1 MSCVLLVHGVGGPPL
16 EYALPKVAAHAE
28 VHVLAFT
35 PLPGARRELWGPLCA
50 SVVESPRTGTAGDG
64 PELVELIKRQ
74 AQAVGANAVLTLSDF
89 AVVAVALACEALGLA
104 GAGPNVVAAR
114 DKREMR
120 RVWQRAGVQ
129 VPGFSPVLDEHGI
142 EEAFGFLRP
151 PLLLKCAWGADST
164 GQVTVTTPDE
174 AVQAWRDAS
183 ALMRA
188 TATEG
193 YGELRITGTHDD
205 FLLEEL
211 VRGSTE
217 AWFTEPGWGDYV
229 SVEGI
234 VADGV
239 HHPLCISGRLATVPP
254 FTQRGSIT
262 PVALPEDLQ
271 HRIEVAVRTAVDA
284 LGLHTCATHTV
295 IKLGADGQMWVIET
309 AARFGGALIT
319 RQAEVTHGLD
329 MIGMLVRQ
337 LLRRPVEY
345 PSRMPTEGRGAA
357 ASFVVLPVDDAGNTW
372 QREGLW
378 DFTSVDSRSLL
389 SPGSVIELV
398 PELSHAIGTPVTPYA
413 SGEGGRSRAAVCFVN
428 GPDAS
433 TVIEDC
439 RRIVK
444 ALPAALPPVSHQ
456 GDDHVGL
463 LHLDRFAELAGTLA
477 GQPYVKVVVDR
488 ERDGWHILDHAEHAF
503 HAHYIAD
510 RILGMDRKT
519 LYNGID
525 AFNHSVYEDPDRR
538 FLLGVLSLHH
548 LQPDGDECTLQPFM
562 VLETVEADTMGAVL
576 LAEFYAAVRARLDP
590 RLALLLKPAN
600 HIQEAAIEG
609 MAEGQLLPC
618 IAAHELYGTAQFT
631 ALNPGEA
638 HGRLRHFVHP
648 DDYRAAQERGD
659 IAWYDILALPVV
671 PDDIPHVAGLI
682 STRPTTP
689 LSHTNVLAAGW
700 GIPNAVVRDL
710 TTRLTPVDGGLD
722 GIWVRYAVTAD
733 DIVLES
739 AEEPA
744 GLDALTRPERRARP
758 IALGAPRTEPLPVL
772 PLSGLR
778 ADDRHAYGTK
788 AANLGELFHVL
799 RCGSPDLSGF
809 YAVPRPPRPHLL
821 GRMAERLDAP
831 RDTTAEELAEHAAT
845 FLRGT
850 LSVPEGIAVPFAV
863 QQEFLASA
871 PAVQQRIGMLKMA
884 LKLGSE
890 EETDALCAELQDLV
904 RTTALPDRILNEL
917 MAQLVRHVPDARS
930 LVVRSSSNAEDL
942 PGFSAAGLYDSVTH
956 VTGLPHLAAAVKQ
969 VWASLFTARGVRLR
983 HQSGIPLDDTYMGVI
998 VQRRQAAAYGGVVVT
1013 CNPTRRDDFRNVCV
1027 NCAAGSA
1034 EAVVEGTAL
1043 PIQYLFNTVEGGGRT
1058 LSLGGAPEDLHAS
1071 AKERLAQLAFAG
1083 RLLQGHFGG
1092 PPEYATPLD
1101 LEWLLDSEGRLHIVQ
1116 VRPYAI

>member
-1 MSCVLLVHGVGGPPL
+1 MLLVHGVGGPPL

-28 VHVLAFT
+28 VHVLALT
-35 PLPGARRELWGPLCA
+35 PLPGARRGLWRPLCA
-50 SVVESPRTGTAGDG
+50 SVVESPRTGAAGDG
-64 PELVELIKRQ
+64 PELVELIERR
-74 AQAVGANAVLTLSDF
+74 AREVGADAVLTLSEF

-120 RVWQRAGVQ
+120 RVWQRAGVP
-129 VPGFSPVLDEHGI
+129 VPGFAPVLDEHGI

-151 PLLLKCAWGADST
+151 PLLLKSAWGAGST

-174 AVQAWRDAS
+174 AVQAWRDTS

-188 TATEG
+188 TANEG
-193 YGELRITGTHDD
+193 YGELHVAGTHGD

-211 VRGSTE
+211 VTGSAE
-217 AWFTEPGWGDYV
+217 GWFTEPGWGDYV

-239 HHPLCISGRLATVPP
+239 HHPLCISGRLPTVPP
-254 FTQRGSIT
+254 FTERGSVT
-262 PVALPEDLQ
+262 PVALPAELQ
-271 HRIEVAVRTAVDA
+271 HRIEDVVRIAVDA
-284 LGLHTCATHTV
+284 LGLDTCATHTE
-295 IKLGADGQMWVIET
+295 IKLGADGQMWAIET
-309 AARFGGALIT
+309 AARFGGVLIT
-319 RQAEVTHGLD
+319 RQAEDAHGLD

-345 PSRMPTEGRGAA
+345 PSRMLTEGRGAA
-357 ASFVVLPVDDAGNTW
+357 ASFVVLPVDEAGNTW
-372 QREGLW
+372 RRDVLW
-378 DFTSVDSRSLL
+378 DFTRVDWRSLL
-389 SPGSVIELV
+389 SPDSVIQLV
-398 PELSHAIGTPVTPYA
+398 PELSHANGTPVTPYA
-413 SGEGGRSRAAVCFVN
+413 SGEGGLSRAAVCFVN

-433 TVIEDC
+433 TVVEDC

-444 ALPAALPPVSHQ
+444 ALPAALPPVPRQ
-456 GDDHVGL
+456 GVDGEGL
-463 LHLDRFAELAGTLA
+463 LDLDLFAELAGTLA

-488 ERDGWHILDHAEHAF
+488 ELDGWHILDHAEHTF

-525 AFNHSVYEDPDRR
+525 TFNHSVYEDPDRR

-548 LQPDGDECTLQPFM
+548 LQPDGDDDTSQPFM
-562 VLETVEADTMGAVL
+562 VLETVEVDTMGAAL
-576 LAEFYAAVRARLDP
+576 LAEFHGTVRARLDP
-590 RLALLLKPAN
+590 RLPLLLKPAN
-600 HIQEAAIEG
+600 HIQEAAVDE
-609 MAEGQLLPC
+609 MPEGQRLPC
-618 IAAHELYGTAQFT
+618 IAAHELYGTAEFT

-638 HGRLRHFVHP
+638 HGRLRHFVHAE
-648 DDYRAAQERGD
+648 DYRLAQERGD

-671 PDDIPHVAGLI
+671 PDDIPRVAGLI

-700 GIPNAVVRDL
+700 GIPNAVVREL
-710 TTRLTPVDGGLD
+710 TAHLSPVDGDLD
-722 GIWVRYAVTAD
+722 GTWVRYAVTAD
-733 DIVLES
+733 GIVLEP
-739 AEEPA
+739 AEKPV
-744 GLDALTRPERRARP
+744 GLDALTHPERRVRTVAV
-758 IALGAPRTEPLPVL
+758 GTPRTESLPVL
-772 PLSGLR
+772 PLSGLL

-788 AANLGELFHVL
+788 AANLGELLHVL

-809 YAVPRPPRPHLL
+809 YAVPRPPRPDLL
-821 GRMAERLDAP
+821 GRLAERLDAP
-831 RDTTAEELAEHAAT
+831 RDATAGQLAEHAAL
-845 FLRGT
+845 FLRDT
-850 LSVPEGIAVPFAV
+850 LSVPEGIAIPFAV
-863 QQEFLASA
+863 QQEFLAAA

-890 EETDALCAELQDLV
+890 DETDALCAELQDLV
-904 RTTALPDRILNEL
+904 RATALPDRVLDEV
-917 MAQLVRHVPDARS
+917 MAQLVRHVPDAGS

-942 PGFSAAGLYDSVTH
+942 PGFSAAGLYESVAH
-956 VTGLPHLAAAVKQ
+956 VTGPRHLAAAVKQ
-969 VWASLFTARGVRLR
+969 VWASLFTARAVRLR
-983 HQSGIPLDDTYMGVI
+983 HQAGIPLEDTYMGVI
-998 VQRRQAAAYGGVVVT
+998 VQRRQTAAYGGVMVT
-1013 CNPTRRDDFRNVCV
+1013 CDPTRRDDFRTVSV

-1034 EAVVEGTAL
+1034 EAVVAGAAP

-1058 LSLGGAPEDLHAS
+1058 LSLGDAAEDLPTPAR
-1071 AKERLAQLAFAG
+1071 ERLAQLAFAG

-1101 LEWLLDSEGRLHIVQ
+1101 IEWLLDPEGRLRVVQ
-1116 VRPYAI
+1116 VRPYAV